1 MVYLLDGTLV
11 HPDDY
16 EYAELVIANAL
27 NFEPQHFQIEGV
39 HEETQ
44 CDSFF
49 VFFLFF
55 QDFKKL
61 LFQQHKNMKIK
72 LLLWDEQWDDMSQF
86 WKRFVKLTES
96 QSPKTKGPSV
106 ILENVF

>member
-39 HEETQ
+39 DEETQ

-49 VFFLFF
+49 VF